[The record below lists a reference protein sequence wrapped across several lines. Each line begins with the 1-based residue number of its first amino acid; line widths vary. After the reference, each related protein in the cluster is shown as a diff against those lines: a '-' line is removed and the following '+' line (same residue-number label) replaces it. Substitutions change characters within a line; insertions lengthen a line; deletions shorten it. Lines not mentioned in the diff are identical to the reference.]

1 MKIYKINGKCST
13 MQVTCISQ
21 FIKSYYLK
29 FSNFSLGISK
39 NLEGLYVSLLLMNL
53 PLINNDN
60 WTEWSQFWS
69 EIVLMISSKTPTPC
83 SFDLKIMHFHLCRF
97 TWFAHAFWDKSAQAN
112 FSKAN
117 QIAWASRVSA
127 ISSLWKTL
135 EFWFIPNF
143 TSKIMWLLV
152 NNIQAKIFLFFS
164 L

>member
-29 FSNFSLGISK
+29 FSDFSLGISK

-69 EIVLMISSKTPTPC
+69 EIVLMISNRTPTPC
-83 SFDLKIMHFHLCRF
+83 SFYLKIMHVICVGSHDLQVHFGINQLKQIFQRLTKLHELVGWVQFVVFEKFKSSDLCQISEV
-97 TWFAHAFWDKSAQAN
+97 KSCDY
-112 FSKAN
+112 
-117 QIAWASRVSA
+117 
-127 ISSLWKTL
+127 
-135 EFWFIPNF
+135 
-143 TSKIMWLLV
+143 LL
-152 NNIQAKIFLFFS
+152 II
-164 L
+164 

>member
-1 MKIYKINGKCST
+1 MENAAQCKLL
-13 MQVTCISQ
+13 V
-21 FIKSYYLK
+21 FH
-29 FSNFSLGISK
+29 
-39 NLEGLYVSLLLMNL
+39 NLENHTIWNSVTSLWESAKIWKDYMCLLLMNL
-53 PLINNDN
+53 PHINNDN

-69 EIVLMISSKTPTPC
+69 EIVLMISNRTPTPC
-83 SFDLKIMHFHLCRF
+83 SFYLKIMHVICVGSHDLQVHFGI
-97 TWFAHAFWDKSAQAN
+97 
-112 FSKAN
+112 N
-117 QIAWASRVSA
+117 QLKQIFQRLTKLHEPSRVSA